1 MLRRKLIHGAYRV
14 GWICPLEVEQIA
26 AMEMLDE
33 EHEPLPQSS
42 GDTNIYNLGSINN
55 HNVVIAGLPKTGNC
69 SAATVVTQMRMTF
82 PALKYGLLVGI
93 GGGVPVKT
101 DNGMIR
107 LGHVVVSEPTSI
119 HSGAVQYD
127 HGKAKAGRFERQGSL
142 SPPPTALLNVAR
154 EVAVRRQRINYD
166 PIWQNVQRI
175 RTHHR
180 HFRRFK
186 YPGPEN
192 DHLYKSDYLH
202 QQQGAFCEDICDP
215 KQRIENPVDAGNDA
229 FVVVHRGT
237 IASGELVIK
246 DATLRDELAQEH
258 GVLCFEMEAAGVLTD
273 FPCMIIRGIS
283 DYCDSHKNDRWH
295 GYAAAV
301 AAAYARQLFIH
312 MAIED
317 TPRENSNFALPL
329 NLSEVFAVNEFIAR
343 KDELGK
349 LQKILEGDGRRT
361 AIVRG
366 LGGIGKTQM
375 TIAYIKQYREDFSA
389 VIWFNAK
396 DKLCLKQSFLKA
408 AEWILRHHPSI
419 AYIADAL
426 ESRDLD
432 QVVEAVKRWLDE
444 PMNNHWL
451 CVYDNYDN
459 PLLGKKGET
468 VHASWDATGSHS
480 ESTEDVTTAFDLLP
494 YLPQTEH
501 GAIVVT
507 TRSSAVK
514 FGAILPLGKLQDTN
528 DSLDILASNACR
540 ASFKDDPTAL
550 ELAKKLDGLPL
561 ALATAGAYLD
571 QVSMSCTDYLRLYHE
586 SWLQLHENTP
596 QLPAYDKTLYSTWN
610 VSYSYIEQQS
620 PIAAKLLRQWAYFSN
635 EDLWYELLRES
646 IIQKPK
652 WLEELTSNTLT
663 FHGIL
668 RLLSSHGL
676 VEALPPSSLQL
687 ESGGYSVHGCV
698 HSWMIHVL
706 NQQPDEDMIFT
717 AFQSVTS
724 RTPEQDQ
731 PEIWSIGRRLM
742 PHADRCWEIM
752 TGLEVGHN
760 AMAFLN
766 NLACLYSTQYRF
778 PEAIMI
784 LDRALKCFEGVL
796 GPDHL
801 RSIDTVHHLVSIYI
815 DQRRLTEA
823 EMLCERA
830 LKGYETLFGPNHLST
845 FDAVGNLGVIYT
857 EQRRFTEAKVMLER
871 ALEGKERICGPEHPS
886 TLCMVLDLSTLCM
899 NQRQFT
905 EAEALC
911 ELVIKGY
918 EKIWG
923 RGHKET
929 FNAIYHLGVIYMK
942 QRRFTEAQLILQR
955 ALQDYEK
962 ECGPD
967 HRPTFS
973 AFRALGLLCLS
984 QGQFS
989 EAEALCE
996 QGLKYQR
1003 RIWGPDH
1010 MMTLGSIGDLGVNHM
1025 YQNRFT
1031 EAKLMLERALQG
1043 YENVC
1048 GPGHTSTFRIINALG
1063 CLYVHQ
1069 GQLTE
1074 AEEHVRR
1081 ALEGVE
1087 KICGPEHASIPDMAT
1102 NLGIIYENQGRLIEA
1117 EAIYARALQGY
1128 ENWWGSEYEWTL
1140 KTIKN
1145 LGRIYEK
1152 QGRLTE
1158 AKAMYERARCNVT

>member
-1 MLRRKLIHGAYRV
+1 
-14 GWICPLEVEQIA
+14 
-26 AMEMLDE
+26 MEMLDE
-33 EHEPLPQSS
+33 EHEPLPQPS

-101 DNGMIR
+101 DHGMIR

-127 HGKAKAGRFERQGSL
+127 HGKARLGRFERKGSL
-142 SPPPTALLNVAR
+142 PPPPTALLNVVR
-154 EVAVRRQRINYD
+154 EVAVRRQRMNHD

-175 RTHHR
+175 QTHRR
-180 HFRRFK
+180 HLRRFK

-202 QQQGAFCEDICDP
+202 QQQGALCETICDP
-215 KQRIENPVDAGNDA
+215 KQRIENPVDAEDDA
-229 FVVVHRGT
+229 YVVVHRGT

-246 DATLRDELAQEH
+246 DATIRDELAQEH

-317 TPRENSNFALPL
+317 TPRENYNFALPL
-329 NLSEVFAVNEFIAR
+329 NLSGVFAVNEFIAR

-361 AIVRG
+361 AI
-366 LGGIGKTQM
+366 
-375 TIAYIKQYREDFSA
+375 
-389 VIWFNAK
+389 FNAK
-396 DKLCLKQSFLKA
+396 DELCLKQSFLKA

-426 ESRDLD
+426 ESQDLD

-444 PMNNHWL
+444 PMNHHWL

-459 PLLGKKGET
+459 PLLGEKKET
-468 VHASWDATGSHS
+468 VHVSCGATGSHS
-480 ESTEDVTTAFDLLP
+480 ESTEDVMTAFDLLP
-494 YLPQTEH
+494 YFPQTDH

-507 TRSSAVK
+507 TRSSAIK
-514 FGAILPLGKLQDTN
+514 FGAILPLGKLQDMN
-528 DSLDILASNACR
+528 DSLDILASTSYR
-540 ASFKDDPTAL
+540 ASFKDDPAAN

-561 ALATAGAYLD
+561 ALATAGSYLD
-571 QVSMSCTDYLRLYHE
+571 QVSMSCTDYLKLYDE
-586 SWLQLHENTP
+586 SWLQLHEDTP
-596 QLPAYDKTLYSTWN
+596 QLPAYDKKLYSTWN

-620 PIAAKLLRQWAYFSN
+620 PLAAKLLRQWAYFSN

-652 WLEELTSNTLT
+652 WLEELTSSTLT
-663 FHGIL
+663 FHGVL

-687 ESGGYSVHGCV
+687 ESRGYSVHGCV

-706 NQQPDEDMIFT
+706 NQKPDEEMIFT

-731 PEIWSIGRRLM
+731 PEIWSIERRLM

-760 AMAFLN
+760 ALAFLN
-766 NLACLYSTQYRF
+766 NLACLYSSQYRF

-784 LDRALKCFEGVL
+784 LDRALQGFEGVL

-815 DQRRLTEA
+815 DQRRFTDA
-823 EMLCERA
+823 EMLCERV
-830 LKGYETLFGPNHLST
+830 LKGYEKLFGPNHLST
-845 FDAVGNLGVIYT
+845 FDAISNLGVIYT
-857 EQRRFTEAKVMLER
+857 EQRRFTEAKAMLER
-871 ALEGKERICGPEHPS
+871 ALEGKERICGPEHSS
-886 TLCMVLDLSTLCM
+886 TLCAALDLSTLYM

-918 EKIWG
+918 KKIWG
-923 RGHKET
+923 RGYKKT

-942 QRRFTEAQLILQR
+942 QCRFPEAQLILQP

-967 HRPTFS
+967 HKPAFS

-1010 MMTLGSIGDLGVNHM
+1010 MMTLGTIGDLGINHM
-1025 YQNRFT
+1025 YQNRYT

-1043 YENVC
+1043 YEKDA
-1048 GPGHTSTFRIINALG
+1048 ST
-1063 CLYVHQ
+1063 Y
-1069 GQLTE
+1069 
-1074 AEEHVRR
+1074 
-1081 ALEGVE
+1081 
-1087 KICGPEHASIPDMAT
+1087 
-1102 NLGIIYENQGRLIEA
+1102 
-1117 EAIYARALQGY
+1117 
-1128 ENWWGSEYEWTL
+1128 
-1140 KTIKN
+1140 IKVN
-1145 LGRIYEK
+1145 SHK
-1152 QGRLTE
+1152 QRNMLD
-1158 AKAMYERARCNVT
+1158 ER